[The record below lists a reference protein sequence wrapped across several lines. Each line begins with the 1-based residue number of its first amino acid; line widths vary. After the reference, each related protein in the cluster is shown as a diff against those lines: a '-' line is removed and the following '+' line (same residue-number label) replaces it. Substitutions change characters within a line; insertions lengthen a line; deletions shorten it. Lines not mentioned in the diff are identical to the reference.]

1 MDEKHNVESF
11 LARTPQERRQFPRFR
26 AEMKIEVFKRGV
38 ERALKGSVLDIS
50 EGGIGTQVIGDLNV
64 GDDVTVE
71 VSGPP
76 LLRPVKTTA
85 SVRNRSG
92 ARCGLQF
99 AALSR
104 EQRTMITA
112 ACLFLPRL

>member
-1 MDEKHNVESF
+1 VDEKPSVDPF

-26 AEMKIEVFKRGV
+26 TEMKVDVFKRGV
-38 ERALKGSVLDIS
+38 DRALKGSVLDIS
-50 EGGIGTQVIGDLNV
+50 EGGLGTQVIGDLNV
-64 GDDVTVE
+64 GDEVTVE
-71 VSGPP
+71 VSGAP
-76 LLRPVKTTA
+76 LLRPVRTTA
-85 SVRNRSG
+85 AVRNRSG